1 MSKRELF
8 LHEELMLLALKDR
21 KGTVVSNTMYPQAL
35 GGAILAEL
43 MISERIG
50 LEKKGKKK
58 RLVVSRDP
66 SPVEDP
72 LLEEWRVAIAEREK
86 PRAPEDWVQRM
97 AQTKRLKHRVATGLV
112 KKGILRDEEDRILGI
127 FKRTIYPELDPG
139 PERDVVARIE
149 SAVLREEEEV
159 APRTAVLVALA
170 HRTGL
175 LATVLDKE
183 RLKKRKDRIEEIA
196 EGNVAGDAAKAAME
210 AMQAAM
216 VVVTTVT
223 TMTVVTS

>member
-1 MSKRELF
+1 
-8 LHEELMLLALKDR
+8 
-21 KGTVVSNTMYPQAL
+21 
-35 GGAILAEL
+35 
-43 MISERIG
+43 
-50 LEKKGKKK
+50 
-58 RLVVSRDP
+58 
-66 SPVEDP
+66 
-72 LLEEWRVAIAEREK
+72 
-86 PRAPEDWVQRM
+86 
-97 AQTKRLKHRVATGLV
+97 VATGLV
-112 KKGILRDEEDRILGI
+112 EKGVLRDEEDRILGI

-149 SAVLREEEEV
+149 SAVLREEEEI

-196 EGNVAGDAAKAAME
+196 EGNVAGDAAKAAVE

-216 VVVTTVT
+216 AVVTTLT